1 MKKFLLFVF
10 TLAMCG
16 GTASAALTALH
27 IHTSSHGV
35 ITLMLDE
42 QPELTFNDDRSITVA
57 VKADP
62 TVEPVSIS
70 FDDVESCNYGDKDDY
85 SSVSVPV
92 SDAEA
97 ETAVMVKIGADAV
110 TFSGISDDAA
120 VEVYSLAGVKMA
132 GGTAADGTYTL
143 RRDALTH
150 GVYIVRIGKFVTKL
164 SL

>member
-1 MKKFLLFVF
+1 MKKFLLFIF
-10 TLAMCG
+10 TLAMYG
-16 GTASAALTALH
+16 GAASAALTALH

-42 QPELTFNDDRSITVA
+42 RPELTFNDDRSITVA
-57 VKADP
+57 VTADP

-85 SSVSVPV
+85 SSVAAPG
-92 SDAEA
+92 AEA
-97 ETAVMVKIGADAV
+97 VGEGSVTVRIDADAV
-110 TFSGISDDAA
+110 IFSGIADDAA
-120 VEVYSLAGVKMA
+120 VEVYSFAGVKMA
-132 GGTAADGTYTL
+132 GGNAAAGTYTL
-143 RRDALTH
+143 RRNALPH

>member
-16 GTASAALTALH
+16 GPASAALTALH

-85 SSVSVPV
+85 SSVSAPA
-92 SDAEA
+92 SDSEVAISVEIGAEA
-97 ETAVMVKIGADAV
+97 VIFAGVAGGST
-110 TFSGISDDAA
+110 
-120 VEVYSLAGVKMA
+120 VEVYNLAGVRVVDD
-132 GGTAADGTYTL
+132 TASDGVFSL
-143 RRDALTH
+143 RRDTLAH